1 MSTSPGGSWRESILD
16 LPPVHADGGD
26 LCPVCGALLK
36 RTMMHY
42 RVKGIYVGMV
52 EVLRCPLG
60 HYLVLTERGYEE
72 ARKRAEDMG
81 LLTTEAAGEQ
91 IAEWKEPLMGD
102 NMRVGEV
109 SRTPV
114 GQDLIMISAGQ

>member
-1 MSTSPGGSWRESILD
+1 MNPRRESILD
-16 LPPVHADGGD
+16 LPPVRADGGD
-26 LCPVCGALLK
+26 LCPVCGAKLE

-60 HYLVLTERGYEE
+60 HYFVLTERGYEE

-81 LLTTEAAGEQ
+81 LLTTTGE
-91 IAEWKEPLMGD
+91 
-102 NMRVGEV
+102 
-109 SRTPV
+109 
-114 GQDLIMISAGQ
+114 

>member
-1 MSTSPGGSWRESILD
+1 
-16 LPPVHADGGD
+16 
-26 LCPVCGALLK
+26 
-36 RTMMHY
+36 MMHY

-60 HYLVLTERGYEE
+60 HYFVLTERGYEE

-81 LLTTEAAGEQ
+81 LLTAEAAGEQ

-102 NMRVGEV
+102 NTRVGEV

-114 GQDLIMISAGQ
+114 EQIAISAGQ